1 MVCSHDT
8 RKEYEQQIFWV
19 GECKDTEKLTKWFS
33 YVCRNPLLPGHIIV
47 QNTRRCIEEIPH
59 GLEEAVNLNIDF
71 ILEWSCKNKAKNCY
85 PVFFKMNIEGEWF
98 RVHVI
103 PVSEQE
109 KLEATRSLCARHPKN
124 TKPGGFLFY
133 LGKKE
138 DMAERC
144 IAKYNEVKNDKEK
157 ELRLME
163 ECGITEVVK
172 QLRNI
177 VKKYGYRSSL

>member
-1 MVCSHDT
+1 MVPNSDP
-8 RKEYEQQIFWV
+8 RKKYEKQIFWV
-19 GECKDTEKLTKWFS
+19 GRDEDSQNLSNWFS
-33 YVCRNPLLPGHIIV
+33 YVCRTPLLPGHII
-47 QNTRRCIEEIPH
+47 IEYKRSYDENVPQ
-59 GLEEAVNLNIDF
+59 GLEYALNLNIDF
-71 ILEWSCKNKAKNCY
+71 ILEWSCKNKGKNCY
-85 PVFFKMNIEGEWF
+85 PVFFRMNIAEECF

-103 PVSEQE
+103 PVSSQE
-109 KLEATRSLCARHPKN
+109 KLEAARSLRARHPKN

-144 IAKYNEVKNDKEK
+144 IARYNEVENDKKRESK
-157 ELRLME
+157 LME

-177 VKKYGYRSSL
+177 VNRYGYRSSL